1 MSGTRVVVALRG
13 LLLLVAVLTTVT
25 VVSRSPILLP
35 DLALPVVVAAG
46 LLVGPSRGALVG
58 LAAGWLV
65 DLVPPGSAVLGTSAL
80 LYAVAGL
87 LAGAG
92 RREGISPMGW
102 LAAVSVGCAATLE
115 GGRVLV
121 ALLSGAPVQGEASVA
136 RFVLSATCCAIVV
149 PWLVRLEQWL
159 GRRRAW

>member
-1 MSGTRVVVALRG
+1 MPRTAVVLVRG
-13 LLLLVAVLTTVT
+13 LLLLVAVLAAVT
-25 VVSRSPILLP
+25 VASRSTVVLP

-58 LAAGWLV
+58 LAAGWLA

-80 LYAVAGL
+80 LYAVVGL
-87 LAGAG
+87 VAGAG
-92 RREGISPMGW
+92 RREGVSPVGW
-102 LAAVSVGCAATLE
+102 LALVGVGCSAALG

-121 ALLSGAPVQGEASVA
+121 ALLSGAPVVAQSV
-136 RFVLSATCCAIVV
+136 VLGLVLTATWCVLAV

-159 GRRRAW
+159 GRREAW

>member
-1 MSGTRVVVALRG
+1 MVVLRG
-13 LLLLVAVLTTVT
+13 LLLLVAVLATVT
-25 VVSRSPILLP
+25 VASRSPVLLP

-58 LAAGWLV
+58 LAAGWLT
-65 DLVPPGSAVLGTSAL
+65 DLVPPGSPVLGTSAL
-80 LYAVAGL
+80 LYAVVGL
-87 LAGAG
+87 VAGAG
-92 RREGISPMGW
+92 RREGISPVGW
-102 LAAVSVGCAATLE
+102 LAVVSVGCAAALG

-121 ALLSGAPVQGEASVA
+121 ALLSGAPVRLEAVGA
-136 RFVLSATCCAIVV
+136 WFVLTSGCCVLMV

>member
-1 MSGTRVVVALRG
+1 VALRG
-13 LLLLVAVLTTVT
+13 VLLLGAVFAGVT
-25 VVSRSPILLP
+25 VAARSPEPLP

-58 LAAGWLV
+58 LAAGWLT

-80 LYAVAGL
+80 LYAVVGL
-87 LAGAG
+87 LAGGG
-92 RREGISPMGW
+92 RREGVSPVGW
-102 LAAVSVGCAATLE
+102 LAAVSLACAATL
-115 GGRVLV
+115 GAGRVVV
-121 ALLSGAPVQGEASVA
+121 ALLSGAPVVA
-136 RFVLSATCCAIVV
+136 RDLGSWFVLTAGCCVVAV

>member
-1 MSGTRVVVALRG
+1 
-13 LLLLVAVLTTVT
+13 LLLLVAVLATVT
-25 VVSRSPILLP
+25 AASRSQVRLP

-65 DLVPPGSAVLGTSAL
+65 DLVPPGSPVLGTSAL
-80 LYAVAGL
+80 LYAVVGL
-87 LAGAG
+87 VAGAG
-92 RREGISPMGW
+92 RREGLSPVGW
-102 LAAVSVGCAATLE
+102 LAAVSVGCAATL
-115 GGRVLV
+115 GVGRVLV
-121 ALLSGAPVQGEASVA
+121 ALLAGAPVQAEAVGTW
-136 RFVLSATCCAIVV
+136 FVLTAGCSVLVV